1 MHLDTCTRARSL
13 LPPGECRESSRSQ
26 VLVCTCYGGR
36 HSQLMIQ
43 VCHAACHL
51 RLVRRAL
58 CMGNDHVGSAACG
71 RFQRQSKV
79 LANCQ
84 VCQRSKEWVLSLAS
98 MPSNSRSLDT
108 QAGSTLRL
116 RLAHRRCQCR
126 WLQAPDSE
134 TRPGRPLLN
143 HCLSIL
149 HSLQAFLNPMRDPF
163 PLTRSITTLLCLH
176 KRFRPLRC
184 HLDIDLSC
192 VSMSAAN

>member
-1 MHLDTCTRARSL
+1 MPRVTCGSYGEPCAWGMIMLAAPRAAESNVRARC
-13 LPPGECRESSRSQ
+13 LP
-26 VLVCTCYGGR
+26 T
-36 HSQLMIQ
+36 
-43 VCHAACHL
+43 AK
-51 RLVRRAL
+51 
-58 CMGNDHVGSAACG
+58 SA
-71 RFQRQSKV
+71 K
-79 LANCQ
+79 
-84 VCQRSKEWVLSLAS
+84 RSKEWVLSLAS